1 MKTAVVMT
9 TIYPPSRAVRAFA
22 DKIRL
27 PFIVVGDKKT
37 PVDWSYPGAAYI
49 DINSQKSRFP
59 SLSELIPVN
68 HYSRKNIGYLVAA
81 KEDIEAIYETDD
93 DNIPEDD
100 WFLPI
105 SEGNFNMIDDS
116 RGFVNIYSY
125 FTSNHI
131 WPRGFPLQEILKEKS
146 IVKKSDA
153 APQAVNVGVWQGL
166 ADGDPDVDAIYRLI
180 LNKSCFFDKRPPVV
194 LGRGVYCPYNS
205 QNTLTFRRFFP
216 LLYLPSHVNF
226 RYTDILRGLI
236 GQVLLQFN
244 GSALGFYEATVF
256 QDRNVH
262 DFYRDFVDEMPCYH
276 HPYDVIEIS
285 EAAVRTNLSIND
297 NLFNIYHALGDRN
310 IIRTE
315 LEIPI
320 LEAWLKE
327 LTL

>member
-9 TIYPPSRAVRAFA
+9 TIYPPSKAVRVFA
-22 DKIRL
+22 DQIGL

-37 PVDWSYPGAAYI
+37 PKDWRHAGASYI
-49 DINSQKSRFP
+49 DIAAQNSMFP
-59 SLSELIPVN
+59 SLSDLIPIN

-81 KEDIEAIYETDD
+81 QSDIDSIYETDD
-93 DNIPEDD
+93 DNIPEDN
-100 WFLPI
+100 WFLPNQQ
-105 SEGNFNMIDDS
+105 GYFNIIDDA

-125 FTSNHI
+125 FTSIHI
-131 WPRGFPLQEILKEKS
+131 WPRGLPLQEVLKENS
-146 IVKKSDA
+146 IVKEKDFSA
-153 APQAVNVGVWQGL
+153 RTVNVGVWQGL
-166 ADGDPDVDAIYRLI
+166 ANGDPDVDAIYRLV
-180 LNKSCFFDKRPPVV
+180 LNKPCIFDDKSPVA

-205 QNTLTFRRFFP
+205 QNTLTFRKFFP
-216 LLYLPSHVNF
+216 LLYLPSYVNF

-236 GQVLLQFN
+236 GQVILQSSD
-244 GSALGFYEATVF
+244 SALGFYSATVF

-285 EAAVRTNLSIND
+285 EAAVRPSLSITD
-297 NLFNIYHALGDRN
+297 NLFNIYRALGERS
-310 IIRTE
+310 IIKTD

-327 LTL
+327 LTV